1 MEEQQ
6 LGAALDKSAAELSVM
21 DVYDIAAALGL
32 ELERVIERTGA
43 ELLSRLVPRVVR
55 VLELLEV
62 LVSRSSSSPDT
73 DELRLELDRL
83 RLERLERLEKEKKH
97 KKELELVEDVW
108 RGEAQD
114 LLGQISQLQEEN
126 KTLLN
131 NLSIRES
138 PLTEEDIQKQ
148 EGMTER
154 ERQVM
159 KKLKEVVDKQ
169 RDEIRA
175 KDRELTLKNDDVEAL
190 QQQMSRLMKINQD
203 VRHRVSVVEAQGK
216 SLIQQKVELEAAA
229 QTQQQEVSSL
239 RQEVSRLKEKLKE
252 QSRNNEE
259 EAQEPVGP
267 PSPAQSCKVAP
278 PWGQDLASELL
289 AGGLDLKEVP
299 LHFLPSAVTDECEDE
314 EDEDEDERAC
324 FWEAL
329 CDDDLST
336 VDLKDPNRPRFTL
349 QELRDVLHERNE
361 LKAKVF
367 MLQEEIAY
375 YKSEEQEEE
384 NGPPLP
390 DPSETF
396 RTNPRSNFQPES
408 GIKRLIFT
416 AIMPMVAAGLIADDP
431 TLQPIRRLISLV

>member
-114 LLGQISQLQEEN
+114 LLCQISQLQEEN

-252 QSRNNEE
+252 QSRSNEE

-267 PSPAQSCKVAP
+267 PSPAQ
-278 PWGQDLASELL
+278 
-289 AGGLDLKEVP
+289 
-299 LHFLPSAVTDECEDE
+299 
-314 EDEDEDERAC
+314 
-324 FWEAL
+324 EAL
-329 CDDDLST
+329 CDEDLST

-375 YKSEEQEEE
+375 YRSEEQEEE

-390 DPSETF
+390 DPSETL

>member
-267 PSPAQSCKVAP
+267 PSPAQ
-278 PWGQDLASELL
+278 
-289 AGGLDLKEVP
+289 
-299 LHFLPSAVTDECEDE
+299 
-314 EDEDEDERAC
+314 
-324 FWEAL
+324 EAL

-408 GIKRLIFT
+408 GIKRLFSFFSRDRSVSQRRMMLNVEPVGDAVGSWTGKQEDVYTET
-416 AIMPMVAAGLIADDP
+416 AQEA
-431 TLQPIRRLISLV
+431 LQHM

>member
-1 MEEQQ
+1 M
-6 LGAALDKSAAELSVM
+6 
-21 DVYDIAAALGL
+21 YDIAAALGL

-114 LLGQISQLQEEN
+114 LLCQISQLQEEN

-252 QSRNNEE
+252 QSRSNEE

-267 PSPAQSCKVAP
+267 PSPAQ
-278 PWGQDLASELL
+278 
-289 AGGLDLKEVP
+289 
-299 LHFLPSAVTDECEDE
+299 
-314 EDEDEDERAC
+314 
-324 FWEAL
+324 EAL
-329 CDDDLST
+329 CDEDLST

-375 YKSEEQEEE
+375 YRSEEQEEE

-390 DPSETF
+390 DPSETL

-408 GIKRLIFT
+408 GIKRLFSFFSRDRSVSQRRMMLNVEPVGDAVGSWTGKQEDVYTET
-416 AIMPMVAAGLIADDP
+416 AQEA
-431 TLQPIRRLISLV
+431 LQHM

>member
-114 LLGQISQLQEEN
+114 LLCQISQLQEEN

-252 QSRNNEE
+252 QSRSNEE

-267 PSPAQSCKVAP
+267 PSPAQ
-278 PWGQDLASELL
+278 
-289 AGGLDLKEVP
+289 
-299 LHFLPSAVTDECEDE
+299 
-314 EDEDEDERAC
+314 
-324 FWEAL
+324 EAL
-329 CDDDLST
+329 CDEDLST

-375 YKSEEQEEE
+375 YRSEEQEEE

-390 DPSETF
+390 DPSETL

-408 GIKRLIFT
+408 GIKRLFSFFSRDRSVSQRRMMLNVEPVGDTVGSWTGKQEDVYTET
-416 AIMPMVAAGLIADDP
+416 AQEA
-431 TLQPIRRLISLV
+431 LQHM

>member
-114 LLGQISQLQEEN
+114 LLCQISQLQEEN

-148 EGMTER
+148 EGLTER

-252 QSRNNEE
+252 QSRSNEE

-267 PSPAQSCKVAP
+267 PSPAQ
-278 PWGQDLASELL
+278 
-289 AGGLDLKEVP
+289 
-299 LHFLPSAVTDECEDE
+299 
-314 EDEDEDERAC
+314 
-324 FWEAL
+324 EAL
-329 CDDDLST
+329 CDEDLST

-375 YKSEEQEEE
+375 YRSEEQEEE

-390 DPSETF
+390 DPSETL

-408 GIKRLIFT
+408 GIKRLFSFFSRDRSVSQRRMMLNVEPVGDAVGSWTGKQEDVYTET
-416 AIMPMVAAGLIADDP
+416 AQEA
-431 TLQPIRRLISLV
+431 LQHM

>member
-267 PSPAQSCKVAP
+267 PSPAQ
-278 PWGQDLASELL
+278 
-289 AGGLDLKEVP
+289 
-299 LHFLPSAVTDECEDE
+299 
-314 EDEDEDERAC
+314 
-324 FWEAL
+324 EAL